1 MKTLVDIDQ
10 EMIAHEQTLDD
21 IYQMLYQNEVVVS
34 GAACFYI
41 YILSRLRLFTSRMLL
56 PVTTM
61 GSSPK
66 RTNMIRRP
74 RDRNTLKVNPTFRLN
89 KASMYVNFHSEL
101 SIEFIVASGSLQ
113 P

>member
-41 YILSRLRLFTSRMLL
+41 YFISSSSIRQSDALARYDNGVESKANEYDKK
-56 PVTTM
+56 TTRQKYAK
-61 GSSPK
+61 SEP
-66 RTNMIRRP
+66 
-74 RDRNTLKVNPTFRLN
+74 
-89 KASMYVNFHSEL
+89 YVSFKQGIYVREL
-101 SIEFIVASGSLQ
+101 SQRIVY
-113 P
+113 